1 MSHAAWMRIMVVST
15 IICVMA
21 FGPGCRRRPKSGAD
35 ITPPTAVD
43 IGEIPQ
49 SERFE
54 DGQRVTDV
62 TFENVLFDYDSYQI
76 KPGESSKID
85 RVAEYMKANPRV
97 RLVAEGHCDE
107 RGSREYNMALGEQR
121 ALAVRAHLIGSG
133 IDAARI
139 QTKSYGE
146 ERPVNPGHDESAW
159 RLNRRVEFA
168 LYR

>member
-1 MSHAAWMRIMVVST
+1 MSRAALTRFIVVST
-15 IICVMA
+15 VICVFA
-21 FGPGCRRRPKSGAD
+21 FGSGCRRRTKAGTD
-35 ITPPTAVD
+35 VLPPTAVD
-43 IGEIPQ
+43 VGEIPQ

-76 KPGESSKID
+76 KPSEAPKID
-85 RVAEYMKANPRV
+85 RVAEYMRSNTRV

-133 IDAARI
+133 IDPARI